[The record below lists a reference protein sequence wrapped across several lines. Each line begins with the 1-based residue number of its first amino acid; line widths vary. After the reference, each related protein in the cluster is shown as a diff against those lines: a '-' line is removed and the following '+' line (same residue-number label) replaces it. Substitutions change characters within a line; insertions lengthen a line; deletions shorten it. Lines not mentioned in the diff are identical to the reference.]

1 MGMAMEHMAKVI
13 QVVGRV
19 NIRTIRMGTMETGT
33 TLTTE
38 TGTILTTETGTTL
51 ITATQDM
58 IIRMAQTAIT
68 TMATCIRYLNHL
80 HNTVT
85 VIIDKFVEYTKRL
98 FIFYAINA
106 K

>member
-1 MGMAMEHMAKVI
+1 MGMGMEMDMEHMAKVT

-19 NIRTIRMGTMETGT
+19 NIRTIRMGTMAMDT
-33 TLTTE
+33 TP
-38 TGTILTTETGTTL
+38 
-51 ITATQDM
+51 ITDTQDT
-58 IIRMAQTAIT
+58 IIRMAQTVIT
-68 TMATCIRYLNHL
+68 TVATCIRYMSHL

-85 VIIDKFVEYTKRL
+85 VIIDKVFQFTKNI